1 MSPETIKIII
11 TAVLLL
17 HGVAHGRAFFC
28 LAATAA
34 GGGDKKW
41 IPLRS
46 WLFPKA
52 SKKTVAA
59 IAAVFWLL
67 ATLGFIV
74 AALGFWGFLFP
85 GAYWRQLALIAAVIS
100 TLGTL
105 IFSGIWP
112 GAPDQ
117 RLSTLDTV
125 ISLLVNVAVI
135 FLLLVMQYPPLSM
148 FGK

>member
-1 MSPETIKIII
+1 MSPQTIKIII

-28 LAATAA
+28 LAATA
-34 GGGDKKW
+34 GGSGDKSW

-59 IAAVFWLL
+59 IAAAFWLL
-67 ATLGFIV
+67 AAVGFIA
-74 AALGFWGFLFP
+74 AALGFWGLLLP
-85 GAYWRQLALIAAVIS
+85 GAFWRQLALLSAVIS

-112 GAPDQ
+112 GAPDK
-117 RLSTLDTV
+117 RLSTVDTV
-125 ISLLVNVAVI
+125 ISLVVNVAVI

>member
-1 MSPETIKIII
+1 MSPQTIKIII

-17 HGVAHGRAFFC
+17 QGVAHGRAFFC
-28 LAATAA
+28 LAATA
-34 GGGDKKW
+34 GGGGNKTW

-74 AALGFWGFLFP
+74 AALGFWGLLFP
-85 GAYWRQLALIAAVIS
+85 GEYWRQLALIAAVIS

-125 ISLLVNVAVI
+125 ISLVVNVAVI

>member
-17 HGVAHGRAFFC
+17 HGLAHGRAFFC
-28 LAATAA
+28 LAATA
-34 GGGDKKW
+34 GGGGSTAW

-67 ATLGFIV
+67 ATLGFIA

-85 GAYWRQLALIAAVIS
+85 GAYWRQLALISAVIS

-117 RLSTLDTV
+117 RLSTLDTA
-125 ISLLVNVAVI
+125 ISLVINVAVI

>member
-1 MSPETIKIII
+1 MSPQTIKIII

-17 HGVAHGRAFFC
+17 HGVAHGRAFFA

-34 GGGDKKW
+34 GGGSKAW
-41 IPLRS
+41 IPMRS

-52 SKKTVAA
+52 NKKTAAA

-67 ATLGFIV
+67 ATLGFVI
-74 AALGFWGFLFP
+74 ASLGFWGVLFP
-85 GAYWRQLALIAAVIS
+85 GAYWRQLALLAAVVS
-100 TLGTL
+100 TLGTV
-105 IFSGIWP
+105 IYSGIWP
-112 GAPDQ
+112 GAPDT

-125 ISLLVNVAVI
+125 ISLVVNVAV
-135 FLLLVMQYPPLSM
+135 LMALLVLQWPPLEM

>member
-28 LAATAA
+28 LAATA
-34 GGGDKKW
+34 GGGGSQVW
-41 IPLRS
+41 IPVQS

-52 SKKTVAA
+52 AKKTAAGIAA
-59 IAAVFWLL
+59 IFWLL
-67 ATLGFIV
+67 ATLGFIA
-74 AALGFWGFLFP
+74 AALGFWGLILP
-85 GAYWRQLALIAAVIS
+85 GEYWRQLALVSAVIS
-100 TLGTL
+100 TLGTV

-112 GAPDQ
+112 GAPDR
-117 RLSTLDTV
+117 RLSTLDTA
-125 ISLLVNVAVI
+125 ISLVINVVVVVALAI
-135 FLLLVMQYPPLSM
+135 LQWPPVSM